1 MWYSE
6 KYSKLCRQDKQ
17 TTSTHSAD
25 GIHLL
30 ISVWMLQN
38 KHTHTHAHTSIFG
51 MCVRVNQEFLPSQSG
66 PICWKLTCTLTPLRV
81 TLSEHRNTKSG
92 KRKTLTYFGCFL
104 MHLIL
109 KVLLSSS
116 GCSISPPLNTIRSWY
131 SNGLVFSA
139 HATSWYSY
147 EAYRGKGQ
155 QVLAHQVMDCLT
167 GTTGLCFCQRLCPF
181 LHSTCVYNNNT
192 TLFRLVRLEMHVLN
206 FRQIK

>member
-1 MWYSE
+1 MSDKKHNNVIFRE
-6 KYSKLCRQDKQ
+6 IFKTLQQDKQ

-38 KHTHTHAHTSIFG
+38 IHTHTHAHTSIFG
-51 MCVRVNQEFLPSQSG
+51 ICVRVNQEFLPSQSG
-66 PICWKLTCTLTPLRV
+66 PICWKLTCALTPLRV

-92 KRKTLTYFGCFL
+92 KRKTPSYFRCFL

-116 GCSISPPLNTIRSWY
+116 GCSISPPLNA

-139 HATSWYSY
+139 HVWVDTHMKLMEEKVTRSWIAWLVPLVSI
-147 EAYRGKGQ
+147 
-155 QVLAHQVMDCLT
+155 LAQHLCL
-167 GTTGLCFCQRLCPF
+167 Q
-181 LHSTCVYNNNT
+181 
-192 TLFRLVRLEMHVLN
+192 
-206 FRQIK
+206 